1 MNKETFYSYLSHPE
15 LLDDRSLSDLQA
27 IVDEYPYFQSARMLL
42 LKNLNNQGTI
52 SYERELR
59 TNAVWITNRSRL
71 FYLLD
76 KRVLLPI
83 NEEANVNRPAAYNE
97 SATIDFTQ
105 LSELTDFDIF
115 SPSNNKRDSY
125 DKNDELEF
133 LIMSGAAQ
141 SGTFFNVGDQVD
153 LEDFKNTFKRKKTNE
168 PESEKQDDTAKPEQN
183 RRNALIDSFIL
194 EQPKIVPKPEKK
206 VEEQTPTPESEP
218 QLNPDMITDTLA
230 KIYIKQGFYDK
241 AIHAYEKLSL
251 KYPEKNSYF
260 AGQIYKIKQII
271 NNQ

>member
-1 MNKETFYSYLSHPE
+1 MNKETFYNYLAHPE
-15 LLDDRSLSDLQA
+15 LLDDRSLSDLLA
-27 IVDEYPYFQSARMLL
+27 VVEEYPYFQSARMLL

-76 KRVLLPI
+76 KRVLLPLTDD
-83 NEEANVNRPAAYNE
+83 EPLHQPTSFNE

-105 LSELTDFDIF
+105 LSELTDFDIL
-115 SPSNNKRDSY
+115 SPSAKKRDAY

-141 SGTFFNVGDQVD
+141 SGTFFDVGDQVD
-153 LEDFKNTFKRKKTNE
+153 LEDFKNTFKRKKANE
-168 PESEKQDDTAKPEQN
+168 PDSERQDDTAKPEQN
-183 RRNALIDSFIL
+183 RRNALIESFIL

-206 VEEQTPTPESEP
+206 VAEQTPTPESEP

-260 AGQIYKIKQII
+260 AGQINKIKQII

>member
-1 MNKETFYSYLSHPE
+1 MNKETFYTYLAHPE

-27 IVDEYPYFQSARMLL
+27 VVEEYPYFQSARMLL

-83 NEEANVNRPAAYNE
+83 NEEVEVHQPATYNE
-97 SATIDFTQ
+97 SATIDFTE
-105 LSELTDFDIF
+105 LSELTDFDSL
-115 SPSNNKRDSY
+115 SPSNKKQDTY
-125 DKNDELEF
+125 DKNDELEL

-141 SGTFFNVGDQVD
+141 AGTFFDVGDQVD
-153 LEDFKNTFKRKKTNE
+153 LEDFKNIFKRKKANK
-168 PESEKQDDTAKPEQN
+168 PESEKQGDTAKPEQN
-183 RRNALIDSFIL
+183 RRSALIDSFIL
-194 EQPKIVPKPEKK
+194 EQPKIIPKPENKIA
-206 VEEQTPTPESEP
+206 EESPTPESEP

-260 AGQIYKIKQII
+260 AGQIQKIKQII

>member
-1 MNKETFYSYLSHPE
+1 MNKETFYNYLAHPE

-27 IVDEYPYFQSARMLL
+27 IIGEYPYFQSARMLL

-59 TNAVWITNRSRL
+59 TNAVWITNRNRL

-76 KRVLLPI
+76 KRVLLPL
-83 NEEANVNRPAAYNE
+83 NDEDCEHQPAAFNE

-105 LSELTDFDIF
+105 LSELTDFDSLTP
-115 SPSNNKRDSY
+115 SPKKQEAF
-125 DKNDELEF
+125 DKNDELEL

-141 SGTFFNVGDQVD
+141 AGTFFDVGDQVD
-153 LEDFKNTFKRKKTNE
+153 LEDFKNTFKKKKTAGRV
-168 PESEKQDDTAKPEQN
+168 SEKKDEPSKPEQN

-194 EQPKIVPKPEKK
+194 EQPRIVPKPDKK
-206 VEEQTPTPESEP
+206 IAESDSLPEPEP
-218 QLNPDMITDTLA
+218 LLNPDMITDTLA
-230 KIYIKQGFYDK
+230 QIYIKQGFYDK

-251 KYPEKNSYF
+251 KYPKKNSYF
-260 AGQIYKIKQII
+260 AGQIQKIKQII